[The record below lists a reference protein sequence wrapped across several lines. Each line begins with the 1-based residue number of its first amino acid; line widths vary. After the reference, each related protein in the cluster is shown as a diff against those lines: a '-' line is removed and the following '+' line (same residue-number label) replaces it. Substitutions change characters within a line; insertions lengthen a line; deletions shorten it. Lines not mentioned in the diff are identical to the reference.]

1 MKRFRTCSLDQPFLM
16 PPSLDDWLPEGH
28 LARFVAQVVGELDLA
43 EISAAYSRRDGRGK
57 AAYHPEM
64 MVRVLVYC
72 YATGVR
78 SSRRIERAS
87 YEDVAVRYLCANQ
100 HPDHD
105 TIAAFRQQHL
115 EALSKL
121 FVQVLALCQKAG
133 LVRLGQVA
141 IDGTKLAANAAKH
154 RNLDYRTLSE
164 REQEWAEL
172 VAKLLEEAERSD
184 KAEDSRCGPGQRGD
198 ELPENLR
205 TATAQLEKIRAA
217 KQELEREA
225 RDRAAEVGQEREAQD
240 GKPRDEAQR
249 KRWQRNKRE
258 APAPASQSNLTDPES
273 RLMMDGATK
282 SYVQGY
288 NAQLAVDGERHI
300 ILAQHV
306 VAARTDN
313 QQLPEMLA
321 RVEENVGRAPDLVT
335 ADAGY
340 WNEWELQRIED
351 RGRNILVAPERV
363 EPLAQQDLPRNT
375 KQGKLAR
382 KMRKRLATTEG
393 KRDYRQR
400 QATVEPVFGWI
411 KSILGYR
418 RFLLRGLKKAQGEWS
433 LICAAVNLRRLHRLQ
448 AITEG
453 A

>member
-1 MKRFRTCSLDQPFLM
+1 M
-16 PPSLDDWLPEGH
+16 PPSLEDWLPEGH
-28 LARFVAQVVGELDLA
+28 LARFVAQVVGELDLE
-43 EISAAYSRRDGRGK
+43 EIRAAYSRRDGRGK
-57 AAYHPEM
+57 AAYHPEL

-87 YEDVAVRYLCANQ
+87 HEDVAVRYLCANQ

-141 IDGTKLAANAAKH
+141 IDGTKLAANAGKH
-154 RNLDYRTLSE
+154 RNLDYNALSARE
-164 REQEWAEL
+164 REWAGL
-172 VAKLLEEAERSD
+172 VAQLLEEAERND
-184 KAEDSRCGPGQRGD
+184 AAEDTRYGPGQRGD

-205 TATAQLEKIRAA
+205 TASAQLERIRAA
-217 KQELEREA
+217 KQELEREVRESA
-225 RDRAAEVGQEREAQD
+225 GEVRQERESQN

-249 KRWQRNKRE
+249 KRWQRNKQE
-258 APAPASQSNLTDPES
+258 TPAPSSQANLTDPES

-288 NAQLAVDGERHI
+288 NAQLAVDGGHHI

-306 VAARTDN
+306 VTARADN
-313 QQLPEMLA
+313 QQLPEMLD
-321 RVEENVGRAPDLVT
+321 RVEANVGRAPDLTT

-340 WNEWELQRIED
+340 WNEWELQRIVD
-351 RGRNILVAPERV
+351 RGRNVLVAPERV
-363 EPLAQQDLPRNT
+363 GLLARQDLPPNA
-375 KQGKLAR
+375 KQGALAR
-382 KMRKRLATTEG
+382 RMRERLATAEG
-393 KRDYRQR
+393 KKDYGQR

-418 RFLLRGLKKAQGEWS
+418 RFLLRGLKKTQGEWS
-433 LICAAVNLRRLHRLQ
+433 LICTALNLRRLHRLQ
-448 AITEG
+448 AAAAG

>member
-1 MKRFRTCSLDQPFLM
+1 M
-16 PPSLDDWLPEGH
+16 PPSLEDWLPEDH

-57 AAYHPEM
+57 AAYHPEL

-87 YEDVAVRYLCANQ
+87 FEDVAVRYLCANQ

-121 FVQVLALCQKAG
+121 FVQVLALCQRAG

-141 IDGTKLAANAAKH
+141 IDGTKLAANAGKH
-154 RNLDYRTLSE
+154 RNLDYGTLSE

-172 VAKLLEEAERSD
+172 VAQLLEEARRSD
-184 KAEDSRCGPGQRGD
+184 ESEDSRYGSGQRGD

-205 TATAQLEKIRAA
+205 TASAQLEKIRAA

-225 RDRAAEVGQEREAQD
+225 RERAAEVGQERESQK
-240 GKPRDEAQR
+240 GKSRDEAQR

-258 APAPASQSNLTDPES
+258 TPAPASQSNLTDPES

-282 SYVQGY
+282 SHVQDY

-306 VAARTDN
+306 VAARADN
-313 QQLPEMLA
+313 QQLSEMLA

-363 EPLAQQDLPRNT
+363 GPLARQDLPPNA
-375 KQGKLAR
+375 KQGALAR
-382 KMRKRLATTEG
+382 KMRERLATAEG
-393 KRDYRQR
+393 KKDYRQR

-411 KSILGYR
+411 KAILGYR

-433 LICAAVNLRRLHRLQ
+433 LICAALNLRRLHRLQ
-448 AITEG
+448 AMAAG
-453 A
+453 R